1 MLKLICKFKKWGEGM
16 FDEVLDIHKKNI
28 GVLKLATTESVH
40 NNQDLAK
47 MYTPGVAELSLMIEK
62 NHNLARE
69 LTISGKLVAII
80 TDGSAVLGL
89 GNVGAQAGLPI
100 VEGKAL
106 LYKDLAEVDAIPL
119 AIEQRSVNE
128 IVQTIGNLQ
137 SSFAGIHLE
146 DIAAPKCF
154 EIEEK
159 LQEKLSIPVY
169 HDDQEG
175 TAIIVLAALINAAKL
190 KNKSLSDLHIVING
204 IGASGVATAR
214 LLIAAG
220 ITNLTLI
227 DKQGVLKKKDQ
238 TLNKYQRELLNHIN
252 KTKIEASTL
261 DDAIA
266 GQDVFIGL
274 SVGNILTSEM
284 IKKMGNNPII
294 FALANPLPEIEPD
307 IAKEAGVNLIA
318 TGSSKFSNQVN
329 NILVFPG
336 LFKGLLI
343 SKANKV
349 DVSLQYEIAKSIAA
363 MVKNPTPEKFIPNV
377 FDRGV
382 VDAVSQTVITYVQ
395 KIKEK
400 EEMPY
405 VNKIK

>member
-1 MLKLICKFKKWGEGM
+1 M
-16 FDEVLDIHKKNI
+16 
-28 GVLKLATTESVH
+28 
-40 NNQDLAK
+40 
-47 MYTPGVAELSLMIEK
+47 
-62 NHNLARE
+62 
-69 LTISGKLVAII
+69 
-80 TDGSAVLGL
+80 
-89 GNVGAQAGLPI
+89 
-100 VEGKAL
+100 
-106 LYKDLAEVDAIPL
+106 
-119 AIEQRSVNE
+119 
-128 IVQTIGNLQ
+128 
-137 SSFAGIHLE
+137 
-146 DIAAPKCF
+146 
-154 EIEEK
+154 
-159 LQEKLSIPVY
+159 
-169 HDDQEG
+169 
-175 TAIIVLAALINAAKL
+175 
-190 KNKSLSDLHIVING
+190 
-204 IGASGVATAR
+204 
-214 LLIAAG
+214 
-220 ITNLTLI
+220 
-227 DKQGVLKKKDQ
+227 
-238 TLNKYQRELLNHIN
+238 
-252 KTKIEASTL
+252 

>member
-227 DKQGVLKKKDQ
+227 DKQGVLKK
-238 TLNKYQRELLNHIN
+238 RIRH
-252 KTKIEASTL
+252 
-261 DDAIA
+261 
-266 GQDVFIGL
+266 
-274 SVGNILTSEM
+274 
-284 IKKMGNNPII
+284 
-294 FALANPLPEIEPD
+294 
-307 IAKEAGVNLIA
+307 
-318 TGSSKFSNQVN
+318 
-329 NILVFPG
+329 
-336 LFKGLLI
+336 
-343 SKANKV
+343 
-349 DVSLQYEIAKSIAA
+349 
-363 MVKNPTPEKFIPNV
+363 
-377 FDRGV
+377 
-382 VDAVSQTVITYVQ
+382 
-395 KIKEK
+395 
-400 EEMPY
+400 
-405 VNKIK
+405 

>member
-1 MLKLICKFKKWGEGM
+1 M